1 MSWQRRASV
10 RQRDTTDC
18 GPACIASVMA
28 HHGVQVPVA
37 KIRQLSGTDKQGT
50 SMWGLV
56 KALEQLDFETKGLMG
71 TMQHLDKLPLPFIA
85 HIEQQ
90 DGLQHYVCV
99 YRIKTNHLQIMD
111 PAKGKMSLW
120 SPSEFKERWSGAV
133 VAMVRGITSRELK
146 GERVSKAKLV
156 TLLQPVWRPVLQA
169 ILSGILYTALGLSTS
184 LYIGKLTDHVF
195 ITHNSGLLNLLSSVM
210 VLITLLMIYL
220 FAIRSV
226 IVLKTGQV
234 IDNQLII
241 SYYRHLFRLPQ
252 RFFDSMK
259 TGEIISR
266 INDAVKIRGFI
277 NDAAIGILVNILVVL
292 FSFLTMFILNWRL
305 AFIMLGII
313 PLYITIYLL
322 FNNRNK
328 HIERKVMEQAASF
341 ESQLIESLQSST
353 HIRQHNLGE
362 VSQLKTEGRLNRL
375 LDTVYRSGLNSI
387 TASGSTELINR
398 LFTIILLWIGSYYV
412 IRQYISPG
420 NLLSFYAL
428 LGYFTG
434 PVSGL
439 IGANKTYQN
448 ALIAA
453 DRLFE
458 IFQLEPEYD
467 DGDRIFARENFGDI
481 VFSGVSFAY
490 GTRGHLFQDLNLTIE
505 AGKVTA
511 ITGPSGS
518 GKSTVASLIQHLY
531 PIENGSI
538 TINGY
543 NTRYFSHNSLR
554 GLMGV
559 VPQQIRF
566 LSGTILENIA
576 PGERNPDIK
585 RIMKLISDVGLLT
598 LIESM
603 PGGIESRLTENGS
616 NLSGG
621 ERQRL
626 AIARALYRD
635 PALLIMDEATSSLD
649 PVSEYHV
656 HRYLLGLKAQ
666 SRTILL
672 ITHKEQNASLA
683 DNLFLLENQQIKRI
697 NH

>member
-1 MSWQRRASV
+1 MNWKRKVSV

-18 GPACIASVMA
+18 GPACIASVMS
-28 HHGVQVPVA
+28 HYGIQIPVA
-37 KIRQLSGTDKQGT
+37 KIRQWSGTDKQGT
-50 SMWGLV
+50 SMWGMV
-56 KALEQLDFETKGLMG
+56 KALEKMNFETKGLKG
-71 TMQHLDKLPLPFIA
+71 SAEHLDKLPLPFIA

-90 DGLQHYVCV
+90 HGLQHYVCV
-99 YRIKTNHLQIMD
+99 YRIHKKHLSVMD
-111 PAKGKMSLW
+111 PASGKMSHW
-120 SPSEFKERWSGAV
+120 TPTEFNEKWSGAV
-133 VAMVRGITSRELK
+133 VAMVRGITSGDLQK
-146 GERVSKAKLV
+146 DSVSKTKLV
-156 TLLQPVWRPVLQA
+156 TLLQPVWKPVFQA

-184 LYIGKLTDHVF
+184 IYIGKLTDHVF
-195 ITHNSGLLNLLSSVM
+195 VNQNSGLLNLLSSLM
-210 VLITLLMIYL
+210 VLITLIMIYL

-277 NDAAIGILVNILVVL
+277 NDAAIGILVNTLVVI
-292 FSFLTMFILNWRL
+292 FSFSTMFILNWRL
-305 AFIMLGII
+305 AMIMLGII
-313 PLYITIYLL
+313 PFYVIIYAL

-328 HIERKVMEQAASF
+328 QIERKVMEQSASF
-341 ESQLIESLQSST
+341 ESQLVESLQSSV

-362 VSQLKTEGRLNRL
+362 STNLKTEGRLNQL
-375 LDTVYRSGLNSI
+375 LDTVYRSGMNSI
-387 TASGSTELINR
+387 IASGSTELINR
-398 LFTIILLWIGSYYV
+398 LFIIILLWIGSYFV
-412 IRQYISPG
+412 IQQQITPG
-420 NLLSFYAL
+420 KLLSFYAL

-434 PVSGL
+434 PVSAL

-458 IFQLEPEYD
+458 IFQLETEE
-467 DGDRIFARENFGDI
+467 RTEKQLFKRENFGDI
-481 VFSGVSFAY
+481 IFKGVSFAY
-490 GTRGHLFQDLNLTIE
+490 GTRGQVFHDLDLTIE

-511 ITGPSGS
+511 ITGASGS

-531 PIENGSI
+531 PVDAGSI

-543 NTRYFSHNSLR
+543 DTRYYSNESIR
-554 GLMGV
+554 QLMGV

-566 LSGTILENIA
+566 LTGTILENLA
-576 PGERNPDIK
+576 PGERSPDIK
-585 RIMKLISDVGLLT
+585 RILHLLQGVGLLK
-598 LIESM
+598 LIESL
-603 PGGIESRLTENGS
+603 PGGIESVLTENGS

-649 PVSEYHV
+649 PISEYHV
-656 HRYLLGLKAQ
+656 NRFLLGLKAQ
-666 SRTILL
+666 SRTMLL
-672 ITHKEQNASLA
+672 ITHKEQNAALA
-683 DNLFLLENQQIKRI
+683 DHILVLKNGKPEGIY
-697 NH
+697 H

>member
-1 MSWQRRASV
+1 
-10 RQRDTTDC
+10 
-18 GPACIASVMA
+18 MA
-28 HHGVQVPVA
+28 HYGVRVSVA
-37 KIRQLSGTDKQGT
+37 KIRQLAGTDKQGT
-50 SMWGLV
+50 SMWGMV
-56 KALEQLDFETKGLMG
+56 KALERMGFQTKGLMG
-71 TMQHLDKLPLPFIA
+71 TEKHLDKLPLPFIA

-90 DGLQHYVCV
+90 DGFQHYVCV
-99 YRIKTNHLQIMD
+99 YRIKTTHLQIMD
-111 PAKGKMSLW
+111 PARGKIGHW
-120 SPSEFKERWSGAV
+120 TPAEFGERWSGAV
-133 VAMVRGITSRELK
+133 VAMVPGITARELHGK
-146 GERVSKAKLV
+146 SENRAKLA
-156 TLLQPVWRPVLQA
+156 TLLKPVWKPVLQA
-169 ILSGILYTALGLSTS
+169 ILTGIIYTALGLSTS

-195 ITHNSGLLNLLSSVM
+195 VTHNSGLLNLLSSVM
-210 VLITLLMIYL
+210 VLISLMMVYL

-241 SYYRHLFRLPQ
+241 SYYRHLFSLPQ

-277 NDAAIGILVNILVVL
+277 NDAAIGILVNILIVL
-292 FSFLTMFILNWRL
+292 FSFFTMFILNWKL

-313 PLYITIYLL
+313 PLYIIIYLL
-322 FNNRNK
+322 FNSQNK
-328 HIERKVMEQAASF
+328 RIERKAMEQAASF
-341 ESQLIESLQSST
+341 ESQLIESLQSAT
-353 HIRQHNLGE
+353 HIRQLNLGAI
-362 VSQLKTEGRLNRL
+362 SQLKTEGRLNRL
-375 LDTVYRSGLNSI
+375 LDTIYRSGLNSI

-398 LFTIILLWIGSYYV
+398 LFTILLLWIGSYYV
-412 IRQYISPG
+412 IRQQITPG

-458 IFQLEPEYD
+458 IFHLEPEYAG
-467 DGDRIFARENFGDI
+467 GDRTLTREDFGDI
-481 VFSGVSFAY
+481 VFNDVSFAY
-490 GTRGHLFQDLNLTIE
+490 GTRGTLFRDLNLTIE
-505 AGKVTA
+505 AGKVTV

-518 GKSTVASLIQHLY
+518 GKSTISLLIQHLY
-531 PIENGSI
+531 PVENGSI

-543 NTRYFSHNSLR
+543 NTRYFSHSSLR
-554 GLMGV
+554 ALIGV

-566 LSGTILENIA
+566 LTGTILENIA
-576 PGERNPDIK
+576 PGERDPDIR
-585 RIMKLISDVGLLT
+585 RIMNLLSGVGLLT
-598 LIESM
+598 CIESI
-603 PGGIESRLTENGS
+603 PGGIESRLTENGT

-626 AIARALYRD
+626 AIVRALYRD
-635 PALLIMDEATSSLD
+635 PALLILDEATSSLD

-656 HRYLLGLKAQ
+656 HRYLLELKSQ

-672 ITHKEQNASLA
+672 ISHKEQNISLA
-683 DNLFLLENQQIKRI
+683 DHLLVIENGQLQRI
-697 NH
+697 RH